1 MKIITQGDDTRSKLA
16 SGIHKLNEVTKHTL
30 GPKAKHVVLG
40 FEFANPRVLDDG
52 AMIAREVELEDP
64 TENVGAQLARMV
76 SEKTN
81 KTAGDGTTTSL
92 VLANALTSAL
102 LSGEE
107 FVASPFS
114 KRMKIIEAQGAID
127 EIVSK
132 LNEMTVKIE
141 TNEQIRD
148 VATISSG
155 STEIGRIIADIY
167 RELGND
173 AVIVQQEQK
182 KAGISY
188 TVSNGMR
195 FDSGIPPH
203 FATDTQRVRVEVNNC
218 PIIIFD
224 GVIENSK
231 QLAKYVREGIGA
243 LTVIADDFSESV
255 LDAMLTASVRGF
267 KFIPIK
273 APYYGPRRLEFME
286 DLATLVNGKVASEST
301 EGITSVCA
309 RIESSMFETT
319 ITGLD
324 EETPKLTARIR
335 ELKEKLE
342 MATSDYD
349 GAQIKERVA
358 KLSSGIATIKVGM
371 PTEAEQKT
379 IMAKLEDAINAS
391 RTAIEGG
398 IVAGGGL
405 ALYRA
410 SEGLLEANKAIVEA
424 VRKPFYQILENCGWD
439 AKHVEEQLKT
449 ENAFD
454 SERGVFGDAFTIGL
468 IDPVQVTLGALQN
481 AWSIAQLVYRSEA
494 GVVWKENKKD
504 PHTS

>member
-16 SGIHKLNEVTKHTL
+16 SGIYKLNEVTKHTL
-30 GPKAKHVVLG
+30 GPRAKHVVLG
-40 FEFANPRVLDDG
+40 FEFANPKVLDDG

-92 VLANALTSAL
+92 VLANALTQAL

-107 FVASPFS
+107 FTSSAFK
-114 KRMKIIEAQGAID
+114 KRMKLIESQGAID
-127 EIVSK
+127 EIVSNLKK
-132 LNEMTVKIE
+132 LTVKIE

-155 STEIGRIIADIY
+155 SSEIGRIIADIY

-173 AVIVQQEQK
+173 AVIIQQDQK
-182 KAGISY
+182 KAGINY

-195 FDSGIPPH
+195 FESGIPPH
-203 FATDTQRVRVEVNNC
+203 FATDTEKVRAEATKC
-218 PIIIFD
+218 PILIYD
-224 GVIENSK
+224 GVIENTK
-231 QLAKYVREGIGA
+231 QIAKYVPDGA
-243 LTVIADDFSESV
+243 SSLTVIADDFSESV
-255 LDAMLTASVRGF
+255 LDSMLSATLRGF
-267 KFIPIK
+267 RFIPIK

-286 DLATLVNGKVASEST
+286 DLAMLVTGKVASESV
-301 EGITSVCA
+301 EGIVSVCE
-309 RIESSMFETT
+309 RVESNMFETT
-319 ITGLD
+319 ITGLSED
-324 EETPKLTARIR
+324 NDKVQKRLQ

-342 MATSDYD
+342 ASTSDYD
-349 GAQIKERVA
+349 AAQIKERVA

-379 IMAKLEDAINAS
+379 VMAKLEDAINAS

-398 IVAGGGL
+398 IVPGGGL

-410 SEGLLEANKAIVEA
+410 SEGLLEANKAIVDA
-424 VRKPFYQILENCGWD
+424 VRKPFHQILENCGWD

-454 SERGVFGDAFTIGL
+454 SERGVFGDAITIGL
-468 IDPVQVTLGALQN
+468 IDPAQVTLGALQN